1 MTADK
6 NTRNHVRD
14 NVNCLNEEIADIVTA
29 VKSGYK
35 AGYIRCT
42 HCCNFQKRFQYNI
55 SGIQKTFGNHRNDK
69 AKEIRSNIDGSG
81 KCNAYRHQASGN
93 CGQHRSSN
101 QVLVSFLIH
110 KRVNRTHLLSKTKKA
125 RPNTSSKPFEPKL
138 IDRQPSSALTCE
150 PSSLAT
156 LIRPGTAAAMT
167 TMMAVVISR
176 FLYI

>member
-1 MTADK
+1 MREVDKIRNDMTADK
-6 NTRNHVRD
+6 NTSNHVRD
-14 NVNCLNEEIADIVTA
+14 NVNCLNEEIADVVTV

-42 HCCNFQKRFQYNI
+42 HRCNFQKRFQYNI

-101 QVLVSFLIH
+101 QVLVSFLIY

-138 IDRQPSSALTCE
+138 IDR
-150 PSSLAT
+150 
-156 LIRPGTAAAMT
+156 
-167 TMMAVVISR
+167 
-176 FLYI
+176 